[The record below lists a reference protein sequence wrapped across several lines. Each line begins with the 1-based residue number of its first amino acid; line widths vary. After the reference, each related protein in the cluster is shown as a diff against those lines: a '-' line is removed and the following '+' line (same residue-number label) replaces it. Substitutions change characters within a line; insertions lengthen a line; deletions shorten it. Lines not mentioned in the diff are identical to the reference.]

1 VAVETIRRIEI
12 DDATVKEATIEK
24 VRAAFEKAGMEFIA
38 ENGGGPSVRL
48 RKAKGKRK

>member
-1 VAVETIRRIEI
+1 MSKLPQRSLKMPRNLNERRVEL
-12 DDATVKEATIEK
+12 
-24 VRAAFEKAGMEFIA
+24 IA